1 MTAETE
7 KKKQNR
13 LKKHKYVTCPDLLE
27 KDESFIL
34 CTKADALRS
43 TMMFKESIPKYLR
56 AILLNRE
63 NLEAYYG
70 LALSYKHLQEFP
82 KAVSTLEK
90 ALNIDSKNKDINYEL
105 GICLLL
111 DGKPAEAMNVL
122 RDAIKLDNKNLNAQV
137 QLAIAHELC
146 DEDEMALLI
155 YDKINEEAP
164 DYFKA
169 HQHKAALLMSLEEY
183 KEACSIFYQILKLNP
198 KYEKAILGIG
208 ICFDKLKRFTDA
220 VRYYRKFLMSMPTSE
235 HFSHVRERISKI
247 KLFHKRKNTLTV
259 VSQKQS
265 D

>member
-7 KKKQNR
+7 EKKHSK

-27 KDESFIL
+27 KDESFVL
-34 CTKADALRS
+34 CARADALRS

-70 LALSYKHLQEFP
+70 LALSYKHMQEFS
-82 KAVSTLEK
+82 KAISTLEK
-90 ALNIDSKNKDINYEL
+90 ALKVDSKNKDINYEL

-111 DGKPAEAMNVL
+111 DGKPSEAMNIL
-122 RDAIKLDNKNLNAQV
+122 RESITLDNKNLNAQV

-164 DYFKA
+164 EYFKA

-220 VRYYRKFLMSMPTSE
+220 IRYYRKFLTTMPDSE
-235 HFSHVRERISKI
+235 HFEHVRERISKI
-247 KLFHKRKNTLTV
+247 KLFHRHKNSLSV
-259 VSQKQS
+259 VQTS
-265 D
+265 DNN

>member
-7 KKKQNR
+7 EKKQNR

-27 KDESFIL
+27 RDESFVL
-34 CTKADALRS
+34 CTQADALRS

-70 LALSYKHLQEFP
+70 LALSYKHLQEFS
-82 KAVSTLEK
+82 KAISTLEK
-90 ALNIDSKNKDINYEL
+90 ALKIDDKNKDINYEL

-111 DGKPAEAMNVL
+111 DGKPTEAMQIL
-122 RDAIKLDNKNLNAQV
+122 REAITLDNKNLNAQV

-220 VRYYRKFLMSMPTSE
+220 VRYYRKFLLSMPNSE
-235 HFSHVRERISKI
+235 HFEHVRERISKI
-247 KLFHKRKNTLTV
+247 KFFHKRKNNLSV
-259 VSQKQS
+259 VSDEK
-265 D
+265 